1 MYIFANSKC
10 VCMSRKLLS
19 VKHILVISLIFL
31 ILPSVSHAEAWID
44 SLYVRVGNP
53 VMDRTGGQAVLTF
66 DIEVFR
72 PVEKWNKDDYTLG
85 RSDFTFGK
93 PGLRMANVFSDLQV
107 QPLCPEI
114 SLGVSKSLQ
123 LEGNFILDG
132 LTVSLSP
139 SSTTAS
145 PLVIPYREWV
155 KLCQVTLT
163 LANPTTVELGLL
175 WDLESSGCITMGN
188 IPMCETFK
196 DDLDKIP
203 DKFLTF
209 VDYSSSQTVCPEEEV
224 LLFAHAV
231 SSSKDGLTCKW
242 MQEVGGV
249 WQEVLSTEA
258 GQAGFE
264 SQWASLNGYQ
274 YQMKGKMKD
283 TLILRGLTSSQS
295 GITLKCVAQDLTLGD
310 TPSENTRETPD
321 MVLKVWP
328 KVEVAL
334 EGYASQA
341 EFKSH
346 LGSSADTVF
355 RCDGAEAPVR
365 VGLYGLNSMD
375 EVNALKNMG
384 GKLYVEYKWEDNLGS
399 TETNTMEV
407 ELANIG
413 STVVSGNG
421 QKVLTSESL
430 ELKFVE
436 DGKYYIKSVRT
447 DSCSA
452 GVVLAAYDTVFVKSR
467 SNVAYEFDAIDYV
480 AGSAGIDVVTGT
492 GLNSPEL
499 KLNAS
504 AIGVLYGDDY
514 SCVKGKVGTDTLY
527 YIFNDGGCT
536 ITATRLIHVLSSKS
550 VAIKVLLE
558 GPYLAKSDSMR
569 CIYNGYFPGSET
581 EYESPYEDKLT
592 CLKSTFPRFDRKI
605 CDWIYVEI
613 WDYPPH
619 GMSYSDT
626 KKGNMVSAT
635 SALLLSDGTVAGLD
649 GKKYL
654 SFDNLSE
661 DEYYVVIKH
670 RNHLPIMSAK
680 KIIFAKGSVPG
691 LANTIDFT
699 EKIENTF
706 DLEGEVSVQP
716 ALASNNGRLLMFGG
730 EIVTD
735 GKINVNDHK
744 IILNSGKEQ
753 VGYNVGDLDF
763 DSKAGAAGD
772 LNISLRNSTKYIK
785 Y

>member
-1 MYIFANSKC
+1 MSK
-10 VCMSRKLLS
+10 KLLS
-19 VKHILVISLIFL
+19 VKHILVMSLIIL

-53 VMDRTGGQAVLTF
+53 VMKRTGGQAVLTF

-72 PVEKWNKDDYTLG
+72 PVDKWNKDDYTLG
-85 RSDFTFGK
+85 RSDFAFGK
-93 PGLRMANVFSDLQV
+93 AGLRMANVFSDLQV

-132 LTVSLSP
+132 LTISLTP

-188 IPMCETFK
+188 IPMCETFQ

-203 DKFLTF
+203 DDFLTF

-231 SSSKDGLTCKW
+231 SSSKVAGGLTCKW
-242 MQEVGGV
+242 MQEVDGV
-249 WQEVLSTEA
+249 WQEVLATEA
-258 GQAGFE
+258 GQPGFE

-274 YQMKGKMKD
+274 YQMKGKLKD

-295 GITLKCVAQDLTLGD
+295 GITLKCVAQDLTLGGS
-310 TPSENTRETPD
+310 PSENTRETPD
-321 MVLKVWP
+321 MVLKVLP

-334 EGYASQA
+334 EGYASPA

-365 VGLYGLNSMD
+365 VGLYGLNSME

-407 ELANIG
+407 ELAGIG

-421 QKVLTSESL
+421 QKVLSSESL
-430 ELKFVE
+430 ELKFVQ

-452 GVVLAAYDTVFVKSR
+452 GVVLTAYDTVFVKSR
-467 SNVAYEFDAIDYV
+467 SNVEYEFDPIDYV

-492 GLNSPEL
+492 GLNSPTL

-504 AIGVLYGDDY
+504 AIGGLYGDDY
-514 SCVKGKVGTDTLY
+514 SCEKGKVGTDTLY
-527 YIFNDGGCT
+527 YIYNDGGCT
-536 ITATRLIHVLSSKS
+536 MTATRLIHVISSKS

-558 GPYLAKSDSMR
+558 GPYIQKADSMR
-569 CIYNGYFPGSET
+569 CMYEGYFPRAGNLYT
-581 EYESPYEDKLT
+581 SPYEDKKNCALP
-592 CLKSTFPRFDRKI
+592 FPQFDKGI
-605 CDWIYVEI
+605 CDWIFIEI
-613 WDYPPH
+613 WDYPPY
-619 GMSYSDT
+619 GMNYDDS
-626 KKGNMVSAT
+626 KKGSRIGYT
-635 SALLLSDGTVAGLD
+635 SALLLSDGTVASVD

-654 SFDNLSE
+654 SFDKLNE
-661 DEYYVVIKH
+661 DSYYILVKH
-670 RNHLPIMSAK
+670 RNHLGILSAQ
-680 KIIFAKGSVPG
+680 KIKFISGGVPTVE
-691 LANTIDFT
+691 NTIDFT
-699 EKIENTF
+699 EKLENAF
-706 DLEGEVSVQP
+706 DKEGVTSKQA
-716 ALASNNGRLLMFGG
+716 ALKEIKGKYFMYTG
-730 EIVTD
+730 EAKVD
-735 GKINVNDHK
+735 GKI
-744 IILNSGKEQ
+744 IISDFSVIMEQWNETGYYEADFNFDGKVTSGDQ
-753 VGYNVGDLDF
+753 
-763 DSKAGAAGD
+763 SKWSANQK
-772 LNISLRNSTKYIK
+772 LSIK

>member
-1 MYIFANSKC
+1 
-10 VCMSRKLLS
+10 MSRKLLS

-132 LTVSLSP
+132 LMVSLSP

-188 IPMCETFK
+188 IPMCETFQ

-203 DKFLTF
+203 DNFLTF

-274 YQMKGKMKD
+274 YQMKGKLKD

-321 MVLKVWP
+321 MVLKVLP

-334 EGYASQA
+334 EGYASLA

-399 TETNTMEV
+399 TEINTMEV

-413 STVVSGNG
+413 NSVATGNG
-421 QKVLTSESL
+421 QKVLSSESL
-430 ELKFVE
+430 ELKFVQ
-436 DGKYYIKSVRT
+436 DGKYFIKSVRT

-558 GPYLAKSDSMR
+558 GPYIASADSMR
-569 CIYNGYFPGSET
+569 CIHESFMRNEV
-581 EYESPYEDKLT
+581 EYVSPYGDHMT
-592 CLKSTFPRFDRKI
+592 CNRASFPKFDRAVS
-605 CDWIYVEI
+605 DWVFIEV
-613 WDYPPH
+613 WDYPPS
-619 GMSYSDT
+619 GKNYDDT
-626 KKGNMVSAT
+626 RQGKLIDST
-635 SALLLSDGTVAGLD
+635 SALLLSDGTVASID
-649 GKKYL
+649 GKKYI
-654 SFDNLSE
+654 SFDKLPG
-661 DEYYVVIKH
+661 DAYYIVVKH
-670 RNHLPIMSAK
+670 RNHLSIMSAEAVSFTCGK
-680 KIIFAKGSVPG
+680 APLAENSIDLTVKMENALDRAGASSSQAPLKQISGKCVMYAGEIVKGPRRI
-691 LANTIDFT
+691 TI
-699 EKIENTF
+699 N
-706 DLEGEVSVQP
+706 DLKAVIS
-716 ALASNNGRLLMFGG
+716 AFSNNGY
-730 EIVTD
+730 T
-735 GKINVNDHK
+735 
-744 IILNSGKEQ
+744 KE
-753 VGYNVGDLDF
+753 
-763 DSKAGAAGD
+763 D
-772 LNISLRNSTKYIK
+772 LNFDCRVNGIDQKLVIANFSMYVKY
-785 Y
+785 

>member
-1 MYIFANSKC
+1 
-10 VCMSRKLLS
+10 MSRKLLS

-132 LTVSLSP
+132 LMVSLSP

-188 IPMCETFK
+188 IPMCETFQ

-203 DKFLTF
+203 DNFLTF

-274 YQMKGKMKD
+274 YQMKGKLKD

-321 MVLKVWP
+321 MVLKVLP

-334 EGYASQA
+334 EGYASLA

-399 TETNTMEV
+399 TEINTMEV

-413 STVVSGNG
+413 NSVATGNG
-421 QKVLTSESL
+421 QKVLSSESL
-430 ELKFVE
+430 ELKFVQ
-436 DGKYYIKSVRT
+436 DGKYFIKSVRT

-558 GPYLAKSDSMR
+558 GPYLAKSDSMY
-569 CIYNGYFPGSET
+569 CILEDRFPGTLT
-581 EYESPYEDKLT
+581 EYISNYPDHKI
-592 CLKSTFPRFDRKI
+592 CPKPFPQFDRRI
-605 CDWIYVEI
+605 CDWIYVEL
-613 WDYPPH
+613 WDYPPN
-619 GMSYSDT
+619 GMTNSDT
-626 KKGNMVSAT
+626 KRGNLIDAT
-635 SALLLSDGTVAGLD
+635 SALLLSDGTVADIQGN
-649 GKKYL
+649 KYL
-654 SFDNLSE
+654 TFDKLAE
-661 DEYYVVIKH
+661 DEYYIVVKH
-670 RNHLPIMSAK
+670 RSHMSIMSAQ
-680 KIIFAKGSVPG
+680 KIPFALGKDPAP
-691 LANTIDFT
+691 ANTIDFT
-699 EKIENTF
+699 ESLENVF
-706 DLEGEVSVQP
+706 DIAGAKSQQTPLKEGKK
-716 ALASNNGRLLMFGG
+716 LLMYAG
-730 EIVTD
+730 EIVADGQIGVTD
-735 GKINVNDHK
+735 VKFILLRIGK
-744 IILNSGKEQ
+744 
-753 VGYNVGDLDF
+753 GDDPY
-763 DSKAGAAGD
+763 SAGD
-772 LNISLRNSTKYIK
+772 LNFDGEILSKDKSVCNANMSILKKY
-785 Y
+785 

>member
-1 MYIFANSKC
+1 MSK
-10 VCMSRKLLS
+10 KLLS
-19 VKHILVISLIFL
+19 VKHILVISLIIL
-31 ILPSVSHAEAWID
+31 VLPSVSHAEAWID

-72 PVEKWNKDDYTLG
+72 PVDKWNKDDYTLG
-85 RSDFTFGK
+85 RSDFAFGK
-93 PGLRMANVFSDLQV
+93 AGLRMANIFSDLQV

-132 LTVSLSP
+132 LTISLTP

-196 DDLDKIP
+196 EDLDKIP
-203 DKFLTF
+203 DNFLTF

-231 SSSKDGLTCKW
+231 SSSEDGLTCKW
-242 MQEVGGV
+242 MQEVEGV

-274 YQMKGKMKD
+274 YQMKGKLKD

-295 GITLKCVAQDLTLGD
+295 GITLKCVAQNLTLGG

-321 MVLKVWP
+321 MVLKVLP

-334 EGYASQA
+334 EGYASPA

-365 VGLYGLNSMD
+365 VGLYGLNSME

-407 ELANIG
+407 ELAGIG

-421 QKVLTSESL
+421 QKVLSSESL
-430 ELKFVE
+430 ELKFVQ

-467 SNVAYEFDAIDYV
+467 SNVEYEFDPIDYV

-492 GLNSPEL
+492 GLNSPTL
-499 KLNAS
+499 KLNAT
-504 AIGVLYGDDY
+504 AIGGLYGDDY
-514 SCVKGKVGTDTLY
+514 SCEKGKVGTDTLY
-527 YIFNDGGCT
+527 YIYNDGGCT
-536 ITATRLIHVLSSKS
+536 MTATRLIHVISSKS

-558 GPYLAKSDSMR
+558 GPYIQKADSMR
-569 CIYNGYFPGSET
+569 CMYEGYFPRAGNLYT
-581 EYESPYEDKLT
+581 SPYEDKKNCALP
-592 CLKSTFPRFDRKI
+592 FPQFDKGI
-605 CDWIYVEI
+605 CDWIFIEI
-613 WDYPPH
+613 WDYPPY
-619 GMSYSDT
+619 GMNYDDS
-626 KKGNMVSAT
+626 KKGSRIDYT
-635 SALLLSDGTVAGLD
+635 SALLLSDGTVASVD

-654 SFDNLSE
+654 SFDKLNE
-661 DEYYVVIKH
+661 DSYYILVKH
-670 RNHLPIMSAK
+670 RNHLGILSAQ
-680 KIIFAKGSVPG
+680 KIKFISGGVPTVE
-691 LANTIDFT
+691 NTIDFT
-699 EKIENTF
+699 EKLENAF
-706 DLEGEVSVQP
+706 DKEGVTSKQS
-716 ALASNNGRLLMFGG
+716 ALKEIKGKYFMYTG
-730 EIVTD
+730 EAKVD
-735 GKINVNDHK
+735 GKI
-744 IILNSGKEQ
+744 IISDFSVIMEQWNETGYYEADFNFDGKVTSGDQ
-753 VGYNVGDLDF
+753 
-763 DSKAGAAGD
+763 SKWSANQK
-772 LNISLRNSTKYIK
+772 LSIK

>member
-1 MYIFANSKC
+1 MSK
-10 VCMSRKLLS
+10 KLLS
-19 VKHILVISLIFL
+19 VKHILVISLIIL
-31 ILPSVSHAEAWID
+31 VLPSVSHAEAWID

-72 PVEKWNKDDYTLG
+72 PVDKWNKDDYTLG
-85 RSDFTFGK
+85 RSDFAFGK
-93 PGLRMANVFSDLQV
+93 PGLRMANIFSNLQV

-132 LTVSLSP
+132 LTISLTP

-196 DDLDKIP
+196 EDLDKIP
-203 DKFLTF
+203 DDFLTF

-231 SSSKDGLTCKW
+231 SSSKVAGGLTCKW
-242 MQEVGGV
+242 MQEVDGV
-249 WQEVLSTEA
+249 WQEVLATEA
-258 GQAGFE
+258 GQPGFE

-274 YQMKGKMKD
+274 YQMKGKLKD

-295 GITLKCVAQDLTLGD
+295 GITLKCVAQDLTLGGS
-310 TPSENTRETPD
+310 PSENTRETPD
-321 MVLKVWP
+321 MVLKVLP

-334 EGYASQA
+334 EGYASPA

-365 VGLYGLNSMD
+365 VGLYGLNSME

-407 ELANIG
+407 ELAGIG

-421 QKVLTSESL
+421 QKVLSSESL
-430 ELKFVE
+430 ELKFVQ

-452 GVVLAAYDTVFVKSR
+452 GVVLTAYDTVFVKSR
-467 SNVAYEFDAIDYV
+467 SNVEYEFDPIDYV

-492 GLNSPEL
+492 GLNSPTL

-504 AIGVLYGDDY
+504 AIGGLYGDDY

-527 YIFNDGGCT
+527 YIYNDGGCT
-536 ITATRLIHVLSSKS
+536 MTATRLIHVISSKS

-558 GPYLAKSDSMR
+558 GPYMEKADSMR
-569 CIYNGYFPGSET
+569 CIYEPYFLGTET
-581 EYESPYEDKLT
+581 EYTSPYEDKKI
-592 CLKSTFPRFDRKI
+592 CLKPFPSFDRKV
-605 CDWIYVEI
+605 CDWIFIEV
-613 WDYPPH
+613 WDYPPN
-619 GMSYSDT
+619 GVDFVDA
-626 KKGNMVSAT
+626 KKGNRVAFT
-635 SALLLSDGTVAGLD
+635 SALLLSDGTVASLD
-649 GKKYL
+649 GKKYV
-654 SFDNLSE
+654 SFDKLAE
-661 DEYYVVIKH
+661 DSYYVLVKH
-670 RNHLPIMSAK
+670 RNHLGVLSAK
-680 KIIFAKGSVPG
+680 KIIFASGKEPTEV
-691 LANTIDFT
+691 NTIDFT
-699 EKIENTF
+699 EKIENAF
-706 DLEGEVSVQP
+706 DRAGNTSKQAPLQEIKGKYFMYTGE
-716 ALASNNGRLLMFGG
+716 AYK
-730 EIVTD
+730 D
-735 GKINVNDHK
+735 GKI
-744 IILNSGKEQ
+744 IITDLSVLLEQWNQ
-753 VGYNVGDLDF
+753 VGYYDADFDLDGKVTVK
-763 DSKAGAAGD
+763 DQGLWSDNQKV
-772 LNISLRNSTKYIK
+772 TVKY
-785 Y
+785 

>member
-1 MYIFANSKC
+1 
-10 VCMSRKLLS
+10 MSRKLLS

-132 LTVSLSP
+132 LMVSLSP

-188 IPMCETFK
+188 IPMCETFQ

-203 DKFLTF
+203 DNFLTF

-274 YQMKGKMKD
+274 YQMKGKLKD

-321 MVLKVWP
+321 MVLKVLP

-334 EGYASQA
+334 EGYASLA

-399 TETNTMEV
+399 TEINTMEV

-413 STVVSGNG
+413 NSVATGNG
-421 QKVLTSESL
+421 QKVLSSESL
-430 ELKFVE
+430 ELKFVQ
-436 DGKYYIKSVRT
+436 DGKYFIKSVRT

-558 GPYLAKSDSMR
+558 GPYLAKSDSMY
-569 CIYNGYFPGSET
+569 CILEDRFPGTLT
-581 EYESPYEDKLT
+581 EYISNYPDHKI
-592 CLKSTFPRFDRKI
+592 CPKPFPQFDRRI
-605 CDWIYVEI
+605 CDWIYVEL
-613 WDYPPH
+613 WDYPPN
-619 GMSYSDT
+619 GMTNSDT
-626 KKGNMVSAT
+626 KRGNLIDAT
-635 SALLLSDGTVAGLD
+635 SALLLSDGTVADIQGNKFLT
-649 GKKYL
+649 
-654 SFDNLSE
+654 FDKLAE
-661 DEYYVVIKH
+661 DEYYIVVKH
-670 RNHLPIMSAK
+670 RSHMSIMSAR
-680 KIIFAKGSVPG
+680 KIPFALGKDPAP
-691 LANTIDFT
+691 ANTIDFT
-699 EKIENTF
+699 ESLENVF
-706 DLEGEVSVQP
+706 DIAGAKSQQTPLKEGKK
-716 ALASNNGRLLMFGG
+716 LLMYAG
-730 EIVTD
+730 EIVADGQIGVTD
-735 GKINVNDHK
+735 VKFILLRIGK
-744 IILNSGKEQ
+744 
-753 VGYNVGDLDF
+753 GDDPY
-763 DSKAGAAGD
+763 SAGD
-772 LNISLRNSTKYIK
+772 LNFDGEILSKDKSVCNANMSILKKY
-785 Y
+785 

>member
-1 MYIFANSKC
+1 
-10 VCMSRKLLS
+10 MSRKLLS

-132 LTVSLSP
+132 LMVSLSP

-188 IPMCETFK
+188 IPMCETFQ

-203 DKFLTF
+203 DNFLTF

-274 YQMKGKMKD
+274 YQMKGKLKD

-341 EFKSH
+341 EFRSH

-399 TETNTMEV
+399 TEINTMEV

-413 STVVSGNG
+413 NSVATGNG
-421 QKVLTSESL
+421 QKVLSSESL
-430 ELKFVE
+430 ELKFVQ

-558 GPYLAKSDSMR
+558 GPYLAKSDSMY
-569 CIYNGYFPGSET
+569 CILEDRFPGTLT
-581 EYESPYEDKLT
+581 EYISNYPDHKI
-592 CLKSTFPRFDRKI
+592 CPKPFPQFDRRI
-605 CDWIYVEI
+605 CDWIYVEL
-613 WDYPPH
+613 WDYPPN
-619 GMSYSDT
+619 GMTNSDT
-626 KKGNMVSAT
+626 KRGNLIDAT
-635 SALLLSDGTVAGLD
+635 SALLLSDGTVADIQGN
-649 GKKYL
+649 KYL
-654 SFDNLSE
+654 TFDKLAE
-661 DEYYVVIKH
+661 DEYYIVVKH
-670 RNHLPIMSAK
+670 RSHMSIMSAQ
-680 KIIFAKGSVPG
+680 KIPFALGKDPAP
-691 LANTIDFT
+691 ANTIDFT
-699 EKIENTF
+699 ESLENVF
-706 DLEGEVSVQP
+706 DIAGAKSQQTPLKEGKK
-716 ALASNNGRLLMFGG
+716 LLMYAG
-730 EIVTD
+730 EIVADGQIGVTD
-735 GKINVNDHK
+735 VKFILLRIGK
-744 IILNSGKEQ
+744 
-753 VGYNVGDLDF
+753 GDDPY
-763 DSKAGAAGD
+763 SAGD
-772 LNISLRNSTKYIK
+772 LNFDGEILSKDKSVCNANMSILKKY
-785 Y
+785 